1 MTNKIYG
8 TSGDDSLTGTSG
20 SDEFVTYEGKDTV
33 QAGDGDDYINSN
45 ETTLW
50 ANSGQ
55 LIAYGGSGNDKI
67 NATDDGND
75 RLYGEDGDD
84 TIFGRGGN
92 DTLDGGAGDDDL
104 YGGDGN
110 DSLDGGD
117 GADDLYGEDGDDTLD
132 GGAGVDYLS
141 GGDGDDSLTGGSEN
155 DTLFGRGGND
165 VLYGGDGNDSLIGEG
180 NEEDSQGADLIY
192 GEDGD
197 DRLYG
202 WGGNDIL
209 DGGVGDDELSGGDG
223 DDTLDGGAGDDD
235 LYGGDGDDTFFYSL
249 GNDSIIGND
258 GSDTFIASEQIDFF
272 DQLVIEGR
280 NVRLIKDANETK
292 IYNVE
297 NFVFQDKAYN
307 IFELV
312 DHVFESSY
320 VKNYYSNSVI
330 EKQTTLNE
338 LSEANFQAD
347 NYIASL
353 FATRKLKISFPD
365 NQTRESG
372 SYVVGEYLFS
382 PITTEERDL
391 IETALQY
398 LSNYLA
404 FNYELTEDWQ
414 TADII
419 VEKHNMT
426 SAGYASKIWADGDT
440 YLAISSNVNSLD
452 SILAI
457 FIHEF
462 GHTLDLPHTNNY
474 ILNFE
479 DGVLVGFGEPL
490 EYIVPTYLDKKEFSQ
505 MSYKGN
511 AEGFSYTGDKGFSFA
526 PLDIAYLQKYGLK
539 PAADSEYIVKIGDQ
553 ISLSLNENVT
563 TVTIPKTTNPFL
575 IIDSGGSDTLNFNSI
590 EISEELVIDLYRGFA
605 GFDRVVYQEKEIIL
619 NPILE
624 IYPFSHIENFVGHSG
639 KDYFILGDGDYDI
652 LSLSGDDTFRLYGD
666 AKGKITGG
674 EGHDKIYLFRQK
686 DNYQTQSEGD
696 SYIISFDSS
705 QLSLQEIERVE
716 FVDKKIALDI
726 DGNAGAVAKLL
737 GAFLGAEGV
746 QFTEYVTIGLEA
758 LDSGTSFEGL
768 LQLALD
774 TVFGSDTSGTE
785 LVSTFYKNLTGQT
798 APQGVIN
805 TYATLIDSGSLTPLE
820 LATQVAEHPLN
831 AESIDLIGLATTGI
845 EYA

>member
-117 GADDLYGEDGDDTLD
+117 GADDLYGGDGDDTLD

-165 VLYGGDGNDSLIGEG
+165 VLYGGDGNDSLSGEG
-180 NEEDSQGADLIY
+180 TEEDSQGADLIY

-223 DDTLDGGAGDDD
+223 DDT
-235 LYGGDGDDTFFYSL
+235 FFYSL
-249 GNDSIIGND
+249 GNDSINGND

-353 FATRKLKISFPD
+353 FATRKLKISFPE

-372 SYVVGEYLFS
+372 SNVVGEYLFS

-391 IETALQY
+391 IETVLQY

-426 SAGYASKIWADGDT
+426 TGGYASKIWADGDT

-474 ILNFE
+474 TLNYE
-479 DGVLVGFGEPL
+479 DGVFVGWGEPL
-490 EYIVPTYLDKKEFSQ
+490 GYIVPTYLDKKEFSQ

-553 ISLSLNENVT
+553 ISLSLSENVT

-590 EISEELVIDLYRGFA
+590 EIFEELVIDLYRGFA
-605 GFDRVVYQEKEIIL
+605 GFDRLVYQEKEIIL

-696 SYIISFDSS
+696 NYIISFDSS

-726 DGNAGAVAKLL
+726 DGNAGSVAKLL

-746 QFTEYVTIGLEA
+746 QIAEYVTI
-758 LDSGTSFEGL
+758 EGI
-768 LQLALD
+768 QI
-774 TVFGSDTSGTE
+774 TV
-785 LVSTFYKNLTGQT
+785 
-798 APQGVIN
+798 
-805 TYATLIDSGSLTPLE
+805 
-820 LATQVAEHPLN
+820 
-831 AESIDLIGLATTGI
+831 
-845 EYA
+845 